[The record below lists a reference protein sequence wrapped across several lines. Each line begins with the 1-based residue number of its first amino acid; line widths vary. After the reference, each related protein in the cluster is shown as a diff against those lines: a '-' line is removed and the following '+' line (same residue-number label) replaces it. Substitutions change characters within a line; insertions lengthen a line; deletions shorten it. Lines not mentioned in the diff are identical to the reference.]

1 MDSLLT
7 ANPYFSAGFGLIG
20 VTAGLALLRTGTM
33 HGITMARRRL
43 LVSLEIP
50 SKDHSYAWFLQWM
63 TANTAR
69 NMASATSLPNRV
81 SSRTGSASW
90 PSGLLRRY
98 FQARPHQLS
107 IQTAF
112 TRHEN
117 GSSSTDFCMVPGRG
131 KHYFEYQGAWF
142 QVERQREQST
152 IDLTTGSPCEM
163 VTITT
168 LSRDR
173 ELLSKI
179 LDEAKEVALASDVG
193 KTVIYTSFG
202 PEWRKFG
209 NPRRRRPLS
218 TVILDQDISQI
229 IHNDV
234 KAFLSGGAWYH
245 KHGVPYRRGYLL
257 YGPPGSGKTSYIQS
271 LAGEL
276 DYNICILNLG
286 EMGMTDDRLA
296 HLLNNIPARSII
308 LLEDV
313 DAAFPNRV
321 ALPADHTTSTDT
333 VKSSSPR
340 SMLTFSGLLNA
351 LDGVAA
357 SEERIIFMTTN
368 YIEHLDNALVRPGR
382 VDVRAYIGNA
392 TELQARAM
400 FECFYDG
407 ESELADKFVQL
418 LVDRGAIGKLSPA
431 QLQGHFVMHRKSA
444 SKAIERIHMLLGE
457 SQIQQSDLM

>member
-1 MDSLLT
+1 MESLLT
-7 ANPYFSAGFGLIG
+7 GNPYFSAGFGLIG
-20 VTAGLALLRTGTM
+20 ITAGLAILRKGAV
-33 HGITMARRRL
+33 HGVTMARRKL

-50 SKDHSYAWFLQWM
+50 SKDHSYSWFLQWM
-63 TANTAR
+63 TANNAR
-69 NMASATSLPNRV
+69 NLAAS
-81 SSRTGSASW
+81 TGQLARG
-90 PSGLLRRY
+90 P
-98 FQARPHQLS
+98 ARPHQLA
-107 IQTAF
+107 IQTTF

-117 GSSSTDFCMVPGRG
+117 GSSSTEFLMVPGRG
-131 KHYFEYQGAWF
+131 KHFFEYKGAWF

-152 IDLTTGSPCEM
+152 IDLTTGSPCEI
-163 VTITT
+163 VTVTT

-173 ELLSKI
+173 ALLSQI
-179 LDEAKEVALASDVG
+179 LEEAKEVALASDVG

-209 NPRRRRPLS
+209 NPRRRRPLD
-218 TVILDQDISQI
+218 TVVLDQDTSSI
-229 IHNDV
+229 IYNDI
-234 KAFLSGGAWYH
+234 KAFLAGGSWYH
-245 KHGVPYRRGYLL
+245 THGVPYRRGYLL

-276 DYNICILNLG
+276 GYNICILNLG

-313 DAAFPNRV
+313 DAAFPSRTAVSND
-321 ALPADHTTSTDT
+321 PNTTHVQTNST
-333 VKSSSPR
+333 R

-357 SEERIIFMTTN
+357 AEERIIFMTTN
-368 YIEHLDNALVRPGR
+368 HMDRLDNALVRPGR

-400 FECFYDG
+400 FLRFYDG
-407 ESELADKFVQL
+407 QVDLADQFTKV
-418 LVDRGAIGKLSPA
+418 LVERGAIGNISPA
-431 QLQGHFVMHRKSA
+431 QLQGHFVIHRKSA
-444 SKAIERIHMLLGE
+444 QRALDRIDMLLDNS
-457 SQIQQSDLM
+457 SQ

>member
-179 LDEAKEVALASDVG
+179 LDEAKEVALA
-193 KTVIYTSFG
+193 
-202 PEWRKFG
+202 
-209 NPRRRRPLS
+209 N
-218 TVILDQDISQI
+218 QDISQI

>member
-179 LDEAKEVALASDVG
+179 LDEAKEVALA
-193 KTVIYTSFG
+193 
-202 PEWRKFG
+202 
-209 NPRRRRPLS
+209 N
-218 TVILDQDISQI
+218 QDISQI

-357 SEERIIFMTTN
+357 SEEQ
-368 YIEHLDNALVRPGR
+368 
-382 VDVRAYIGNA
+382 
-392 TELQARAM
+392 LQARAM